1 MRSFRAEAQS
11 GEVDLPLYVSETE
24 REPEALHRVPTWLRA
39 SANAVEVVVQ
49 GIGRRAPAVDRL
61 VLVPTFSG
69 EPALMLVIGR
79 LVLLRPREA
88 TSAFDAWRST
98 TEQVVSGKSGRLLL
112 DNPVTATKPTR
123 LRAVEARLFF
133 ARLTAPV
140 PVELELSAWDPW
152 QTILS
157 LRLTGR
163 IRRMTGSRRSRFFRG
178 GHAVLDDIR
187 DHLEDRADGWDS
199 E

>member
-1 MRSFRAEAQS
+1 
-11 GEVDLPLYVSETE
+11 VDLPLYVSETE
-24 REPEALHRVPTWLRA
+24 RAPEAPHHVPTWLRA
-39 SANAVEVVVQ
+39 SANAVEVVVE
-49 GIGRRAPAVDRL
+49 GLGRRAPAVDRL
-61 VLVPTFSG
+61 VLLPTTRA
-69 EPALMLVIGR
+69 EPVVMLVIGR
-79 LVLLRPREA
+79 LVLLRPRAA

-112 DNPVTATKPTR
+112 DNRVTATKPTR
-123 LRAVEARLFF
+123 LRAVEARLFL

-152 QTILS
+152 HTILS
-157 LRLTGR
+157 LRLTRR
-163 IRRMTGSRRSRFFRG
+163 IRRMAGSRRSRYFRG

-187 DHLEDRADGWDS
+187 DHLEDRADGSNS